1 MNTASHISNLAPTR
15 HMNSSSESTPSVD
28 YMNDGHL
35 RLAAAVLQVPVEI
48 LLLRTLAR
56 EEEGRVD

>member
-1 MNTASHISNLAPTR
+1 
-15 HMNSSSESTPSVD
+15 MNSSSGSTPSVD